1 MSKFNHIKKK
11 QSFLKALWY
20 ESEGFQNI
28 VVIVG
33 IILLAILDYFLV
45 KFEFYLLEITSY
57 TWDSMIPLAI
67 GNLCMVPPF
76 IIIVAVCGSCILK
89 LLVNSLLIPT
99 QRTAVSL
106 NHCVKK
112 ICRNP

>member
-20 ESEGFQNI
+20 ESQGFQNI

-33 IILLAILDYFLV
+33 IILLAIIDYFLV

-57 TWDSMIPLAI
+57 TWDSMIPLVVLFTAEMR
-67 GNLCMVPPF
+67 L
-76 IIIVAVCGSCILK
+76 IISSKFTGPSYLMEA
-89 LLVNSLLIPT
+89 
-99 QRTAVSL
+99 
-106 NHCVKK
+106 
-112 ICRNP
+112 

>member
-57 TWDSMIPLAI
+57 TWDGMIPLAI
-67 GNLCMVPPF
+67 GNLCMV
-76 IIIVAVCGSCILK
+76 
-89 LLVNSLLIPT
+89 
-99 QRTAVSL
+99 RTNGL
-106 NHCVKK
+106 F
-112 ICRNP
+112 